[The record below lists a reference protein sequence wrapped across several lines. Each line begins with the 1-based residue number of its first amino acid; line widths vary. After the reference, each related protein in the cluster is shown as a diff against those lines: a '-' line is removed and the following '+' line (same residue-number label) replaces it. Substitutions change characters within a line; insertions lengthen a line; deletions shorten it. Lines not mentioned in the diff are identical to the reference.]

1 MSNEELI
8 SKYVRDAQQSRFWGM
23 LQLDFQDGQ
32 LTLIRREETIKVKP
46 NHTGSNPC
54 PQQSNY

>member
-8 SKYVRDAQQSRFWGM
+8 SKYVREAQQARLWGM

-32 LTLIRREETIKVKP
+32 LTLIRREETFKV
-46 NHTGSNPC
+46 NRLGSNPHGRNA
-54 PQQSNY
+54 PER